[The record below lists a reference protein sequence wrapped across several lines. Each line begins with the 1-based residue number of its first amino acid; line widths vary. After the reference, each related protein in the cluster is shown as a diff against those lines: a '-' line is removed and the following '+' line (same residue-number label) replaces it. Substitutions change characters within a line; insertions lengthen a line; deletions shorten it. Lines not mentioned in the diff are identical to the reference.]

1 MKYKYEQTKEFLI
14 TEIEGDLTIRQQKLF
29 LLMATERKFM
39 VYKQYAKDQ
48 EWDRTENLNARLEEC
63 WDMAVNGTIYEH
75 IMDRVRKPTEEE
87 YNSDDDYK
95 GPDRFLYECWDDTP
109 SYLIENYKEVNWI
122 EVLSRIVQHIHDM
135 FSQMA
140 LLSAHEMNDDDNI
153 IISARNFLFL
163 EEFLC
168 EYSPELMEK
177 VDNHIEEELFEE
189 HELVLLEFEREKR
202 DIEYLKTEKDL
213 QKIYQRYHFDLQESI
228 LEGYWFDENIPYTY
242 DEQEKENKEKIMQQE
257 IDTET
262 LEVLHEN
269 AADSYY
275 THGCIYTD
283 AGRYEEAAQL
293 FTEVIDLQADN
304 VDAYSGRA
312 FDYMRLEEYE
322 KAITDYSKVIALN
335 PNHKHA
341 YFNLGY
347 IYAQLQQHE
356 KAITY
361 YEKVIALNPNEE
373 KIYLNLGKNYFKLKD
388 YKTAIFYFGKMIAL
402 NPDFAEAYFCRANSY
417 SALEEHQKSVDDLT
431 KAIMLKPDYADAYYN
446 RADSYAELKEY
457 EKAIADLTK
466 AIALNPDFTEA
477 YCNRGA
483 IYNILEE
490 YEKAIADFDKAE
502 KLNPT
507 IVQIYYNRGESYHLL
522 GEYQKAISDF
532 SKVIAHDP
540 NDKEAYLNRAKAYR
554 AIGETE
560 KAIADEN
567 TAKKL
572 Q

>member
-168 EYSPELMEK
+168 EYSPELIDK
-177 VDNHIEEELFEE
+177 VYDQNEEELFEE
-189 HELVLLEFEREKR
+189 HELVLLEFERQKR

-356 KAITY
+356 KAISY
-361 YEKVIALNPNEE
+361 YEKVIELNPNEE
-373 KIYLNLGKNYFKLKD
+373 KIYLNLGKNYNKLKD

-572 Q
+572 